1 MRRDS
6 RRANGS
12 VGEMRGQ
19 QSEPVCFLEKKMEK
33 MILKKKY
40 ENLSVFRYTFLPA
53 NLYQK

>member
-19 QSEPVCFLEKKMEK
+19 QSEPVCFLEKKRK
-33 MILKKKY
+33 NDFKKKI
-40 ENLSVFRYTFLPA
+40 
-53 NLYQK
+53 